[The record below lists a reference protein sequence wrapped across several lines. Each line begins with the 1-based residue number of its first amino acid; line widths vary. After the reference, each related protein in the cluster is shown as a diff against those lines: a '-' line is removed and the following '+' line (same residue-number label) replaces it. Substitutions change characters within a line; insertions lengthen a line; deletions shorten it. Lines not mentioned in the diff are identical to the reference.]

1 MKTEL
6 FTQIDGMA
14 GGGGGGGGASRPR
27 VMVLAATN
35 YPWAVRCLGGA
46 GLAGAVG
53 SMACGWGSPGG

>member
-14 GGGGGGGGASRPR
+14 SGGGAGAARPR

-35 YPWAVRCLGGA
+35 YPWAVRG
-46 GLAGAVG
+46 
-53 SMACGWGSPGG
+53 